1 MDDGG
6 DDFSSEDARLPADV
20 AVTVSHETPGTCVI
34 EARGEFDLSTVAP
47 LSDALAEAARTH
59 SRVVLDA
66 SGIRFGDSSLL
77 NLLLRVHRTTD
88 LRIAA
93 PGHQLRNLFAI
104 TGADTVL
111 VVRDSVRSAEQD

>member
-6 DDFSSEDARLPADV
+6 DDRSPEDPKLPSHT
-20 AVTVSHETPGTCVI
+20 AVTVSYETPGTCVI
-34 EARGEFDLSTVAP
+34 AARGEFDLGTVAP
-47 LSDALAEAARTH
+47 LSDALAEAARSH

-66 SGIRFGDSSLL
+66 SGIGFGDSSLL
-77 NLLLRVHRTTD
+77 NLLLQVHRITE

-93 PGHQLRNLFAI
+93 PRHQLRHLLAI

-111 VVRDSVRSAEQD
+111 DVRDTVPSAVED